1 MERIRDKISGAKE
14 RGKHCGGMP
23 ILGYDTVEKGH
34 VVSQKEAKLV
44 RKIFRRFVDLG
55 SATALMAELNA
66 QGHRTKAWTTVRE
79 IVRDGGSCSK
89 PHIYALL
96 NNPKYQGLVEHR
108 GKTYPDVDRSYVRRI
123 LRLASLAPDIV
134 EAILRGTEPSGLS
147 LERLAKALPVLWEE
161 QRKALGFAY
170 A

>member
-1 MERIRDKISGAKE
+1 M
-14 RGKHCGGMP
+14 
-23 ILGYDTVEKGH
+23 
-34 VVSQKEAKLV
+34 
-44 RKIFRRFVDLG
+44 
-55 SATALMAELNA
+55 
-66 QGHRTKAWTTVRE
+66 
-79 IVRDGGSCSK
+79 
-89 PHIYALL
+89 
-96 NNPKYQGLVEHR
+96 
-108 GKTYPDVDRSYVRRI
+108 DRSYVRRI